1 LNIKTEETEKKNT
14 ENSIKRKEDEEI
26 EEDIVRFDD
35 MDTYGSLIDY
45 DLSPHIAG
53 KGKYSVVYEA
63 RRKDDGRVCALKRI
77 NKDCLRTS
85 QAKSRVVKEIRLLK
99 SLDHINIVK
108 HRKYFLENDELYI
121 ELEWADGGDLRSV
134 IKKYEKRGKHLKE
147 NDVWHYFTQV
157 ARAVRHMHERR
168 VMHRDLKPANIFLT
182 KNGIVKV
189 GDLGLGRE
197 LSENSHE
204 AHSRV
209 GTPLYMAPQILKGEG
224 YDWKSDIWSMGCIL
238 YELARLQSPF
248 RTGMRPHTELI
259 KLMEHVIRG
268 VYPPIPDSLNYSKD
282 LKDLVMIMLA
292 FDPSQRPTAA
302 EVCLS
307 AESILQNRRA
317 LAIAHN
323 DSLSLQQQQQYLTQR
338 SLLISSTNGNNNP
351 NSGSISPPLGSFRL
365 SSSVLNTV
373 HEGDE
378 SPKSSRDFL
387 SIRMGESNA
396 SHGLISRSNSPL
408 AATATALSSTPNS
421 IHIESSSSSPSKL
434 SEFSSVNTDKPNAG
448 TDIGNQVS
456 NNTNKSK
463 GRPTLSVITKDSSL
477 FTSSSSPMSSPVSI
491 SDSST
496 NREGSAGDNISPNHT
511 HSWGI
516 NFEW

>member
-1 LNIKTEETEKKNT
+1 LLFELIGNR
-14 ENSIKRKEDEEI
+14 NS
-26 EEDIVRFDD
+26 
-35 MDTYGSLIDY
+35 Y

-323 DSLSLQQQQQYLTQR
+323 DSLSLQVQLNVSGTPIDITVLGHIDSENTFTVPSTIYNYLGAVAIRVSATGIVSGNTGNVNVKLAQPDG
-338 SLLISSTNGNNNP
+338 STTLIFGD
-351 NSGSISPPLGSFRL
+351 
-365 SSSVLNTV
+365 LNFT
-373 HEGDE
+373 
-378 SPKSSRDFL
+378 
-387 SIRMGESNA
+387 
-396 SHGLISRSNSPL
+396 
-408 AATATALSSTPNS
+408 
-421 IHIESSSSSPSKL
+421 
-434 SEFSSVNTDKPNAG
+434 G
-448 TDIGNQVS
+448 T
-456 NNTNKSK
+456 K
-463 GRPTLSVITKDSSL
+463 
-477 FTSSSSPMSSPVSI
+477 
-491 SDSST
+491 
-496 NREGSAGDNISPNHT
+496 
-511 HSWGI
+511 
-516 NFEW
+516 